1 MPVFKGSTSGSI
13 AQVAYNI
20 PNGILTFSL
29 VNTSGASNTVN
40 LYISDGVGSDVR
52 VLPMNLTISAGDS
65 VFSTNG
71 ITVSGGN
78 NIFIT
83 VTGSIDYYFSIE

>member
-1 MPVFKGSTSGSI
+1 MPIFKGSVNGSI

-20 PNGILTFSL
+20 PNGVMTFSL
-29 VNTSGASNTVN
+29 VNTSGGSVTIN
-40 LYISDGVGSDVR
+40 LYVSDGVGNDVR

-71 ITVSGGN
+71 IKVLGGN
-78 NIFIT
+78 NIYIT
-83 VTGSIDYYFSIE
+83 TSGSVQYYFSIE